1 MSETI
6 PPWAPPTVDHF
17 SGCVACDSWSMIVHI
32 TADERDEARRKV
44 EETQRLLDL
53 ARAELTRLRAELRDE
68 QRENGALR
76 RRLAVGGR

>member
-1 MSETI
+1 MSESI
-6 PPWAPPTVDHF
+6 PPWAPPAVDHF

-44 EETQRLLDL
+44 EEPQRLL
-53 ARAELTRLRAELRDE
+53 ALTRLRAELRDE

-76 RRLAVGGR
+76 RRLSVGGR